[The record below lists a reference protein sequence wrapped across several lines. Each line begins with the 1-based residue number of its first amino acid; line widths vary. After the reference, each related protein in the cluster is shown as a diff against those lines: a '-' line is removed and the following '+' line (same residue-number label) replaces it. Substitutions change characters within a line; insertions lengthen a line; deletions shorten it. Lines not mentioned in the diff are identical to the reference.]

1 MKIIYC
7 IPSIYCMGGVERIIS
22 GKANML
28 TEMGHDVSIIT
39 TDQQGRPPYF
49 KINDKIKCYDL
60 GINYSENKRR
70 GLIKKLFYFFYNSYL
85 HKKRLEKLLIELRAD
100 IVIST
105 FFNEMAFLPQ
115 IKDGSKKIV
124 EFHFSRPMFR
134 ITRRKNI
141 MGYVDKFMMSKNI
154 KTLRKYDRFVVL
166 SQEDAQNWKELNNVS
181 VINNVCTIGI
191 VERAKLEEH
200 RVISVGRYEFQKG
213 FDRLINSWALIAQQ
227 VPDWTL
233 HIFGEG
239 SLRPVLT
246 KQIQD
251 LHLENSVF
259 LDGATNDINKELSK
273 SSIVAFTSNY
283 EGFPMAI
290 IEVESAG
297 LPVVSFDAPCGP
309 KDIIRDG
316 EDGFLVKNGDV
327 KSLSERLLSLM
338 QNYKLRKEM
347 GEKAFENS
355 KRFTPEVIMPQWISL
370 FETILKK
377 K

>member
-1 MKIIYC
+1 MKIVYC
-7 IPSIYCMGGVERIIS
+7 LPSTYRMGGVERIIS

-49 KINDKIKCYDL
+49 EINGKIKCHDL

-85 HKKRLEKLLIELRAD
+85 HKKRLEKLLTELRAD

-124 EFHFSRPMFR
+124 EFHFSKPMFSF
-134 ITRRKNI
+134 TRRKGI
-141 MGYVDKFMMSKNI
+141 MGYVDKFMMSQNI
-154 KTLRKYDRFVVL
+154 KKLRKYDRFVVL
-166 SQEDAQNWKELNNVS
+166 SQEDVQNWKELNNVS

-191 VERAKLEEH
+191 VERAKLEEY
-200 RVISVGRYEFQKG
+200 RVISIGRYEFQKG

-239 SLRPVLT
+239 SLRSVLA

-283 EGFPMAI
+283 EGFLMAI
-290 IEVESAG
+290 VEVESAG

-316 EDGFLVKNGDV
+316 EDGFLVKNGDIEGLG
-327 KSLSERLLSLM
+327 KRLLSLM
-338 QNYKLRKEM
+338 QDDGLRKKM